1 MNCIYDF
8 AVVGAGVT
16 GAWTAYELSKYTV
29 KTCLLEAGSDVCSGA
44 TRANSAIMHAGY
56 DAKNG
61 TLMAEL
67 NVKGNEIVRNSFK
80 EMAIPFKQIGSM
92 VLAFTD
98 EDLETIKELFERG
111 QKNGVPDLKLLSAEE
126 TFALEPNLSPEV
138 KGSLLAPT
146 AGVVSSFELCA
157 APAEISVNNGV
168 DFVRNF
174 KVVKIE
180 NTEEYNILTD
190 EQGHFVKAKYV
201 INAAGVHADEVARL
215 MGDDTFNITPRR
227 GEYAILDNKVGNLVS
242 HVIFQPPV
250 KYGKGILAS
259 PTVDGNLL
267 VGPTAEN
274 IEDKD
279 DKATTDEGI
288 KTAFDGAR
296 KSVPS
301 ISERDTIKLF
311 AGVRPIGDKHDF
323 IIGFSEKNDFLIN
336 AAGIESPGL
345 TAAPAAGKYIVKKIK
360 EHGIELKEKEDFKPG
375 RTVIRFHELS
385 DEEKSEVIKKNPL
398 YGRIICRCETITEG
412 EIVDSVRRNVG
423 AVDVDGVK
431 RRVRAGMGRCQ
442 GGFCSPRVMEIISRE
457 LGIDM
462 TKVTK
467 FGGNSWIVNK
477 ETK

>member
-8 AVVGAGVT
+8 AIIGAGVT
-16 GAWTAYELSKYTV
+16 GAWTAYELSKYTA
-29 KTCLLEAGSDVCSGA
+29 KTCLIEAGSDVCSGS

-56 DAKNG
+56 DAKSG
-61 TLMAEL
+61 TLMAKL
-67 NVKGNEIVRNSFK
+67 NVKGNEIVRKVYK

-92 VLAFTD
+92 VLAFDD
-98 EDLETIKELFERG
+98 EGLETIKNLYDRG
-111 QKNGVPDLKLLSAEE
+111 QANGVPDMKLLSAEE
-126 TFALEPNLSPEV
+126 TFALEPNLSSEV
-138 KGSLLAPT
+138 KGALLAPT

-168 DFVRNF
+168 EFIRNF
-174 KVVKIE
+174 KVIKIDAEE
-180 NTEEYNILTD
+180 NVNVLTD
-190 EQGHFVKAKYV
+190 ESGNQIKAKYV

-215 MGDDTFNITPRR
+215 MGDDTFNITARR

-250 KYGKGILAS
+250 KFGKGILAS

-279 DKATTDEGI
+279 DKATTDEGVQ
-288 KTAFDGAR
+288 TAFDGAR
-296 KSVPS
+296 KSVPT

-311 AGVRPIGDKHDF
+311 SGIRPVGDKHDF
-323 IIGFSEKNDFLIN
+323 IIGFSEKNEKLIN

-345 TAAPAAGKYIVKKIK
+345 TAAPAVGKYIVELIK
-360 EHGIELKEKEDFKPG
+360 EKGIELTEKDDFKPG
-375 RTVIRFHELS
+375 REVLRFHDLS
-385 DEEKSEVIKKNPL
+385 DEEKAEVIKKNPL

-423 AVDVDGVK
+423 AVDLDGVK

-442 GGFCSPRVMEIISRE
+442 GGFCSPRVMEIIARE
-457 LGIDM
+457 LNIEM
-462 TKVTK
+462 TQVTK
-467 FGGNSWIVNK
+467 FGGNSWIVNR